1 MIYFIL
7 FLFWI
12 SCLCIGIQQSQ
23 SVRVHVFLFFHHFHM
38 VYTIYIFW
46 CDWLQPPAKQ
56 IKSKIVGPQRLFLS
70 NICLQFFFFVWL
82 LVSGSTEKRCFIKW
96 ITIIFVLKRIEDV
109 SPMLVFFISF
119 YFIYLLCWCTQVHI
133 DFFFLVLLLIF
144 KCENSDVFVLE
155 YFGVFLLLLFVMAAF
170 SSWMLLI
177 EVKAIVCLLN

>member
-1 MIYFIL
+1 MICFIL

-70 NICLQFFFFVWL
+70 NICLQFFFSYGFWF
-82 LVSGSTEKRCFIKW
+82 LVQLTLFYKMNNNNF
-96 ITIIFVLKRIEDV
+96 RIEENWGRLADV
-109 SPMLVFFISF
+109 GFFYFFLFYIFIMLVHASTH
-119 YFIYLLCWCTQVHI
+119 W
-133 DFFFLVLLLIF
+133 FFFLVLLLIF